1 MSNQPEMA
9 PETEVRALSTL
20 WKVQVNAGN
29 DERAQATLD
38 RVHRLQWEIG
48 RAERT

>member
-1 MSNQPEMA
+1 MSNQPEMS

-38 RVHRLQWEIG
+38 RVHYLQWKIG
-48 RAERT
+48 RAKRA